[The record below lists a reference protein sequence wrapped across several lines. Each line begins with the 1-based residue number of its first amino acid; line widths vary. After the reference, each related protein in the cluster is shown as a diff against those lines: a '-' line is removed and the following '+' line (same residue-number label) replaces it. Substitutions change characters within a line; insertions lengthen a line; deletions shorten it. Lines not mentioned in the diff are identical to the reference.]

1 VSDALTV
8 ISPVVELFGWFGFVV
23 GTPFLLAGA
32 HLRHRATRWV
42 ETVGVVIPAPGWA
55 RAGVVRW
62 MDSWGE
68 LHETQFGDLPLETP
82 VETELTVHYDP
93 DRPSRPR
100 TDAPHD
106 DGRAPRMVGLVLVGT
121 GVLCAVASVALLFVG

>member
-23 GTPFLLAGA
+23 GVPFLLAGA
-32 HLRHRATRWV
+32 HARHRASRYE
-42 ETVGVVIPAPGWA
+42 ETVAVVIPPPAWA
-55 RAGVVRW
+55 RAAVARW
-62 MDSWGE
+62 MDS
-68 LHETQFGDLPLETP
+68 
-82 VETELTVHYDP
+82 VETEITVHYDP

-106 DGRAPRMVGLVLVGT
+106 DGRALRAVGRVLVGVGT
-121 GVLCAVASVALLFVG
+121 ACAVASVALLFVG